1 MKKKTLFDCFLA
13 VIPVAAFFL
22 ATTGDSVTVYD
33 LTAQEV
39 RSLSYFAPAVGATVS
54 FLTPFAGMLTG
65 VAAVLALVLVIG
77 KKAKLAAWLKWISL
91 AAAVAGVA
99 PLFLQGD
106 VRVVPNFMLPL
117 LMMVEFALCFFSGKQ
132 KTHMPKEPRGE
143 RLG

>member
-1 MKKKTLFDCFLA
+1 M
-13 VIPVAAFFL
+13 
-22 ATTGDSVTVYD
+22 
-33 LTAQEV
+33 
-39 RSLSYFAPAVGATVS
+39 
-54 FLTPFAGMLTG
+54 
-65 VAAVLALVLVIG
+65 AAVLALVLVIG

-91 AAAVAGVA
+91 AAAFAGVA